1 MPLDYISQGAYN
13 IYVFLEKRM
22 IPDIKFRIFLNNVV
36 HTRGVMKRMLRI
48 LADEIV
54 KNKKFVLSYVISCVF
69 LAVTGG
75 MFLIENGGVVYAAE
89 VPVGE
94 TIASITMQ
102 VVGTSVASFAGSYAS
117 LVGVSCEPFAA
128 LLFIGILEHVNRWIG
143 SPFHM
148 METPLSNLWVL
159 LVVAI
164 FFAISKLLKA
174 NEATQILGT
183 ITLGELEK
191 YTGLAFVVV
200 IGIMNVTGLTTVSI
214 QASGS
219 DSVASAGG
227 FIGVLTACLSFFF
240 AVISVVVFFIIK
252 TVMKGL
258 DVIQMSLTFIPGV
271 TLVIEVLKTVITCF
285 IILVNVICPPLGIA
299 INVIIFII
307 CCFLF
312 KYCYNASKYFQ
323 KIYVKPLLR
332 LIRGFDPHIPLVL
345 KKLPRKIKKEYS
357 GRDLPDM
364 IIPIYPLK
372 YYGSEKVSKYERW
385 YLISDERKSIFKKY
399 KMFKKVPATI
409 ECQDTARTP
418 VYLKKG
424 LWYFE
429 IFHYIDTQDNLDKKF
444 PRKEYSFVFSKEY
457 YYKHEEI
464 LFRSGLADYE
474 VLKQERREIK
484 QQNKAKKRALRA
496 ERREERRLLF
506 EEKKMA
512 LMEARFKIKKN
523 EKGN

>member
-1 MPLDYISQGAYN
+1 
-13 IYVFLEKRM
+13 
-22 IPDIKFRIFLNNVV
+22 
-36 HTRGVMKRMLRI
+36 MLRI
-48 LADEIV
+48 LFDEMI
-54 KNKKFVLSYVISCVF
+54 KNKKFVLTYAISCIF

-75 MFLIENGGVVYAAE
+75 VFLLGNGGIVYAAE
-89 VPVGE
+89 VPVGQ
-94 TIASITMQ
+94 TIASIAMQ

-128 LLFIGILEHVNRWIG
+128 LLFIGILENINRWIG
-143 SPFHM
+143 SPFQM

-159 LVVAI
+159 LVVAV
-164 FFAISKLLKA
+164 FFAISKVLKA

-191 YTGLAFVVV
+191 FTGLAFVIV
-200 IGIMNVTGLTTVSI
+200 IGIMNVTGLTTVAI
-214 QASGS
+214 QAAGADSAASG
-219 DSVASAGG
+219 GG
-227 FIGVLTACLSFFF
+227 FVGVLTACLSLFF
-240 AVISVVVFFIIK
+240 ALISVVVFFIIK

-258 DVIQMSLTFIPGV
+258 EVIQMSLSFIPGV
-271 TLVIEVLKTVITCF
+271 TLVIEILKTVITCF
-285 IILVNVICPPLGIA
+285 IIFVNIVCPPLGIA
-299 INVIIFII
+299 INLVVFII

-312 KYCYNASKYFQ
+312 KHCYNASKYFQ
-323 KIYVKPLLR
+323 KIYVRPLLR
-332 LIRGFDPHIPLVL
+332 LVRGFDPHIPLVIR
-345 KKLPRKIKKEYS
+345 KLPRKMKKEYANKE
-357 GRDLPDM
+357 LPDM

-372 YYGSEKVSKYERW
+372 YYGEEKVSKYERW
-385 YLISDERKSIFKKY
+385 YMISDERSTCFKKY
-399 KMFKKVPATI
+399 RMFKKAYRLI
-409 ECQDTARTP
+409 ECKESARTP

-429 IFHYIDTQDNLDKKF
+429 IFHYIDTQDNLAKKF

-457 YYKHEEI
+457 YYRHEEI
-464 LFRSGLADYE
+464 LFKSGLVDYE
-474 VLKQERREIK
+474 LLKQERKEIK
-484 QQNKAKKRALRA
+484 QQNKAKKRALRQ

>member
-1 MPLDYISQGAYN
+1 M
-13 IYVFLEKRM
+13 F
-22 IPDIKFRIFLNNVV
+22 
-36 HTRGVMKRMLRI
+36 RI
-48 LADEIV
+48 LAYEV
-54 KNKKFVLSYVISCVF
+54 FKNKKFVLSYVIACVF

-75 MFLIENGGVVYAAE
+75 NFLYGNGAVVYAAE
-89 VPVGE
+89 VSAGE
-94 TIASITMQ
+94 TIAQIAMQ

-128 LLFIGILEHVNRWIG
+128 LLFIGILENINRWIG

-148 METPLSNLWVL
+148 VETPLSNLWVL
-159 LVVAI
+159 LVVTI
-164 FFAISKLLKA
+164 FFAISKVLKA

-191 YTGLAFVVV
+191 YTGLAFVIV
-200 IGIMNVTGLTTVSI
+200 IGIMNVTGLTSVPI
-214 QASGS
+214 QAAGAEAVSSGGGV
-219 DSVASAGG
+219 VA
-227 FIGVLTACLSFFF
+227 VLTGLLSFIF
-240 AVISVVVFFIIK
+240 AIVSVVVFFIIK

-271 TLVIEVLKTVITCF
+271 TLIVEILKTFITCF

-299 INVIIFII
+299 INLIIFII

-323 KIYVKPLLR
+323 KIYVRPLLR
-332 LIRGFDPHIPLVL
+332 LIRGFDPHIPLVVRR
-345 KKLPRKIKKEYS
+345 LPRKIKKEFANTE
-357 GRDLPDM
+357 LPDM

-372 YYGSEKVSKYERW
+372 YYGNEKVSKYERW
-385 YLISDERKSIFKKY
+385 YLFADERKSFFKKY
-399 KMFKKVPATI
+399 RMFKKNPVVI
-409 ECQDTARTP
+409 ECQDSARTP

-457 YYKHEEI
+457 YYRHEEI
-464 LFRSGLADYE
+464 LFRSGLTDYE
-474 VLKQERREIK
+474 VLKQERKEIK
-484 QQNKAKKRALRA
+484 QQNKAKKRAMRA

-512 LMEARFKIKKN
+512 FIEARLKKNKN